1 MEANDEKKD
10 VANSQFSEYQKRFL
24 LEYFKEMRTEI
35 NLRIKNHS
43 SLVWAKVVSTGVL
56 MSFLLAQNINPK
68 IRITGFVLV
77 PVIAVLYDIMI
88 AQNLR
93 AMHKLGQ
100 FVRDQLENV
109 LFPDFVLWENY
120 AGQKNIEERNYGSV
134 DIFLLITFTF
144 GTMLTTFYL
153 LWFQT
158 DKKLA
163 LLFAAGSFVTIVW
176 LIFFMRQYILFFKEP
191 TNPGSGKE
199 FQDSKNVSTRAW

>member
-1 MEANDEKKD
+1 MEANDQKKD
-10 VANSQFSEYQKRFL
+10 VANSQFSEYQEKFL

-77 PVIAVLYDIMI
+77 PVISVLYDIMI

-93 AMHKLGQ
+93 AMHKIGH
-100 FVRDQLENV
+100 FVRDRLENV
-109 LFPDFVLWENY
+109 LFPDFELWENY
-120 AGQKNIEERNYGSV
+120 AGQKNIKERNYGSV
-134 DIFLLITFTF
+134 DIFLLMTFTF

-153 LWFQT
+153 LWLQT
-158 DKKLA
+158 DRQLA
-163 LLFAAGSFVTIVW
+163 LLFAAGSLVTIVW
-176 LIFFMRQYILFFKEP
+176 LIFFMRRYILFFEKPVNRIPVE
-191 TNPGSGKE
+191 E
-199 FQDSKNVSTRAW
+199 YQDSKNVSTRAW